1 MLFQKEA
8 KVQIVMLSLT
18 QANTINT
25 YSKVWLQKEHYD
37 KIFESILH
45 NNGIF
50 FYGNKS
56 INKNH
61 R

>member
-1 MLFQKEA
+1 
-8 KVQIVMLSLT
+8 MLSLT